1 MCVCVRERER
11 ERESGSMLNEK
22 EAKQVGKKVRQV
34 EGVAG
39 RLKDFINALKAL
51 DRMHHHISQVLY

>member
-1 MCVCVRERER
+1 VRERER